1 MKIILD
7 GLNIEEELK
16 EYVLDLEEMGKSY
29 NTIKNYKIWIES
41 FINYVKI
48 SNIANVDKTI
58 EITRVKLI
66 ANRYQKHL
74 QKLKQKNT
82 TINLKII
89 ALNSFFRYL
98 HITEEDKRGR
108 AIPVKIPTLEVHH
121 KHSIEDNRLMEL
133 GDFFKLLEVA
143 KEKGDLRAV

>member
-48 SNIANVDKTI
+48 SNIANADKTI

-108 AIPVKIPTLEVHH
+108 AIPVKIPTL
-121 KHSIEDNRLMEL
+121 
-133 GDFFKLLEVA
+133 
-143 KEKGDLRAV
+143 